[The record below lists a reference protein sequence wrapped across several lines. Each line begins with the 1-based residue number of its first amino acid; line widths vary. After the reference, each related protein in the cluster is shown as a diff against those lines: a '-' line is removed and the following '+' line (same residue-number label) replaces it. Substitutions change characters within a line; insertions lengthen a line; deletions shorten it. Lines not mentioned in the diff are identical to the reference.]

1 MVLTQVPAQ
10 RAEQEARRDWWMS
23 AACREADPELFFPVA
38 SRGPA
43 AGEIARAKAV
53 CAVCR
58 VRRQC
63 LQYALATH
71 QMHGVWGGT
80 TEDERQVQVRDDR
93 EHGRRERRQREH
105 ADTGGPGRAEPGG
118 NGARDRGSRL
128 RSLLASAFPCFPED
142 SPAAARRT
150 RPPGKRRPAL
160 STGGYQW
167 LSGGGTKRAAGEVGG
182 PRRRPVII
190 FPSPSSPPKMR
201 LYFGCQLA

>member
-10 RAEQEARRDWWMS
+10 RGEQQARRDWWAS

-38 SRGPA
+38 SAGPA

-80 TEDERQVQVRDDR
+80 TEDERQVQVRGDR
-93 EHGRRERRQREH
+93 EHGRRERRPREH
-105 ADTGGPGRAEPGG
+105 ADPAGPGRVRRGTGEPRPLIVT
-118 NGARDRGSRL
+118 RDL
-128 RSLLASAFPCFPED
+128 PLAFPGK

-150 RPPGKRRPAL
+150 RPPGER
-160 STGGYQW
+160 
-167 LSGGGTKRAAGEVGG
+167 
-182 PRRRPVII
+182 PRR
-190 FPSPSSPPKMR
+190 
-201 LYFGCQLA
+201 